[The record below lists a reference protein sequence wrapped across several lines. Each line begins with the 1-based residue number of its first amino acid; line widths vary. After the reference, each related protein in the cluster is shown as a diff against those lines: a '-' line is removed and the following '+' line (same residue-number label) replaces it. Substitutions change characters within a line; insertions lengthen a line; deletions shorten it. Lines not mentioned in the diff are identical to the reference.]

1 MKISVI
7 SVIKYHL
14 DNKHKKGFINHLR
27 AIQWLTEND
36 YIVFNNLSSL
46 GDCDIV
52 AMNTDGETLKIDIKT
67 VSKRKN
73 KSVIY
78 RSPTKEQKKKNICL
92 LMVYDDGKCELIQQ
106 PNKRGRTP
114 LLNDK

>member
-1 MKISVI
+1 M
-7 SVIKYHL
+7 
-14 DNKHKKGFINHLR
+14 DGKHKKGFVNHLR
-27 AIQWLTEND
+27 AIQWLTEQD

-78 RSPTKEQKKKNICL
+78 RTPTKEQKKKNLVL
-92 LMVYDDGKCELIQQ
+92 LMVYENGKCELIQQ
-106 PNKRGRTP
+106 PIKRGRNP
-114 LLNDK
+114 LLKDK

>member
-14 DNKHKKGFINHLR
+14 DGKHKKGFVNHLR

-78 RSPTKEQKKKNICL
+78 RSPTKEQKKKNIVL

-106 PNKRGRTP
+106 PNKRGRKP
-114 LLNDK
+114 LLKDK